1 MAKFWLCAALG
12 FYLLQLCSAQI
23 GLNISCRYGGVFH
36 VEKNRRYSLTRD
48 EAVELCRALN
58 STIPTWEQMQ
68 RAYNIGLETCRYG
81 YIEDKVVLPRHT
93 PYHLCA
99 ANTTGIYILMS
110 NISDRYDTFCFNA
123 SEQSDMNCDPVV
135 KLYSVWPNNGSH
147 GMETIEIFNTDG
159 SRFLDGKR
167 VTEQPP
173 VTDDDSSVGS
183 GSANDRITTDPTI
196 IRHGISQY
204 PYPPDDVT
212 RKYHIDDYDPDDKH
226 PEDKHPETTKLDSYE
241 KEENSAEKHRTSEED
256 KNDNKAHLS
265 TSITAE
271 MSSKEKHHENST
283 QGQQTPEDLPLWW
296 PSEEH
301 KGVRNTTS
309 RNDESSEENDDED
322 DDEDDDE
329 QGSGNIIPETGLEWN
344 NSGDMEP
351 QPSNT
356 TAVVSSRD
364 VKHEDS
370 THDSLVHGLPSGRDN
385 EVTYSTIGTRE
396 DVPPGTVPPGDKEHY
411 STTTAVSSSDD
422 FFKQEDS
429 DQHFPNGT
437 HPGLETEALEPTT
450 KSPSDVLHPEHVP
463 SIETE
468 GTLQEETFH
477 HTGIHLNNE
486 LSHYDSK
493 AEAKILMCRILPK
506 HPHISE
512 LLFTKHM
519 KSGKVF
525 IPALFII
532 TTTVKPF
539 NESTEHEESHQD
551 QLSGISEERSKKSPT
566 TNRTIHDVLEIL
578 TPPSKNEHENESSQ
592 TDMETNDEIKHEET
606 TQNPLPDGV
615 SSEWDSEETY
625 PTNTSGKP
633 MLPGIVPQRE
643 YEQNNESIYTVVD
656 AAGGTEHEDPS
667 HDILIHGLHPSG
679 SSEERDLANTSRD
692 GVLPGIVS
700 PSESKHK
707 KDLETSKTEVV
718 SGGFNHSEDS
728 THDTVLHEEHSEW
741 DGEEKYL
748 TNTSEVHLLPG
759 SFHPA
764 ESEHEKEPSDT
775 VMGSKDNAISKD
787 EDATHDSIMHEVH
800 HEWGKE
806 DKVLTNGTKD
816 EESLGIVPPTKQNY
830 EEKTIDTV
838 VIHNDHEDSTQQP
851 LPPIHQPGWDTEEKY
866 LSNTSRD
873 GVLMGGN
880 ENEHDLLHTDV
891 VYDGTKE
898 DSTPEPVSHWG
909 SEDQYTT
916 KSTADISFPG
926 IVPRR
931 GINKKNKTDHTAV
944 VSRDGAKSTED
955 PQLHGWSNED
965 ERLVNNTQDYIIPG
979 VFPEMD
985 SGSDRPPS
993 PTIASKSPD
1002 SHKNGNRGAVSD
1014 NDSPVPGEP
1023 PKSQPRRAHIPDW
1036 LIVVASLLALSLIL
1050 GVCIAVN
1057 SRRRCGQKKK
1067 LVINNGKGGIEEKNM
1082 GGLNGEASKSHEM
1095 VHLVHN
1101 EKQGDHTGPHD
1112 EFLAI
1117 DETQNQQ
1124 DVALKSGM

>member
-226 PEDKHPETTKLDSYE
+226 PEDKHPETT
-241 KEENSAEKHRTSEED
+241 
-256 KNDNKAHLS
+256 
-265 TSITAE
+265 
-271 MSSKEKHHENST
+271 
-283 QGQQTPEDLPLWW
+283 
-296 PSEEH
+296 
-301 KGVRNTTS
+301 
-309 RNDESSEENDDED
+309 
-322 DDEDDDE
+322 
-329 QGSGNIIPETGLEWN
+329 
-344 NSGDMEP
+344 
-351 QPSNT
+351 
-356 TAVVSSRD
+356 
-364 VKHEDS
+364 
-370 THDSLVHGLPSGRDN
+370 
-385 EVTYSTIGTRE
+385 
-396 DVPPGTVPPGDKEHY
+396 
-411 STTTAVSSSDD
+411 
-422 FFKQEDS
+422 
-429 DQHFPNGT
+429 
-437 HPGLETEALEPTT
+437 
-450 KSPSDVLHPEHVP
+450 
-463 SIETE
+463 
-468 GTLQEETFH
+468 
-477 HTGIHLNNE
+477 
-486 LSHYDSK
+486 
-493 AEAKILMCRILPK
+493 
-506 HPHISE
+506 
-512 LLFTKHM
+512 
-519 KSGKVF
+519 
-525 IPALFII
+525 
-532 TTTVKPF
+532 
-539 NESTEHEESHQD
+539 
-551 QLSGISEERSKKSPT
+551 
-566 TNRTIHDVLEIL
+566 
-578 TPPSKNEHENESSQ
+578 
-592 TDMETNDEIKHEET
+592 
-606 TQNPLPDGV
+606 
-615 SSEWDSEETY
+615 
-625 PTNTSGKP
+625 
-633 MLPGIVPQRE
+633 
-643 YEQNNESIYTVVD
+643 
-656 AAGGTEHEDPS
+656 
-667 HDILIHGLHPSG
+667 
-679 SSEERDLANTSRD
+679 
-692 GVLPGIVS
+692 
-700 PSESKHK
+700 
-707 KDLETSKTEVV
+707 
-718 SGGFNHSEDS
+718 
-728 THDTVLHEEHSEW
+728 
-741 DGEEKYL
+741 
-748 TNTSEVHLLPG
+748 
-759 SFHPA
+759 
-764 ESEHEKEPSDT
+764 
-775 VMGSKDNAISKD
+775 
-787 EDATHDSIMHEVH
+787 
-800 HEWGKE
+800 
-806 DKVLTNGTKD
+806 
-816 EESLGIVPPTKQNY
+816 
-830 EEKTIDTV
+830 
-838 VIHNDHEDSTQQP
+838 
-851 LPPIHQPGWDTEEKY
+851 
-866 LSNTSRD
+866 
-873 GVLMGGN
+873 
-880 ENEHDLLHTDV
+880 
-891 VYDGTKE
+891 
-898 DSTPEPVSHWG
+898 
-909 SEDQYTT
+909 
-916 KSTADISFPG
+916 
-926 IVPRR
+926 
-931 GINKKNKTDHTAV
+931 
-944 VSRDGAKSTED
+944 
-955 PQLHGWSNED
+955 
-965 ERLVNNTQDYIIPG
+965 
-979 VFPEMD
+979 
-985 SGSDRPPS
+985 
-993 PTIASKSPD
+993 SPD